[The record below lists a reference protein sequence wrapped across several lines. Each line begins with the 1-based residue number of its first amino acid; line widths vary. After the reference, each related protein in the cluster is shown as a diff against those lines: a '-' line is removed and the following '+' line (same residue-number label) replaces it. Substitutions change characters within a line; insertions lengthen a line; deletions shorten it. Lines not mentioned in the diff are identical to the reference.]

1 MSDVLDQV
9 RDYVLELGLAIE
21 REIPEEEILIV
32 NDEERAIS
40 HLVID
45 CEDTILVLEQ
55 LIVQLPSAV
64 DSSVYK
70 RLLQINRTLI
80 FGAFVLNE
88 EGNTLVYRNTL
99 ALENLDLNE
108 LEGTLNALTLALDL
122 NHSAFN
128 TIAIGDELDHT
139 GVKFN
144 GDIALECRQIQTCHA
159 R

>member
-1 MSDVLDQV
+1 MSDMLDQV

-21 REIPEEEILIV
+21 SEIPEEEILIV

-45 CEDTILVLEQ
+45 CEETILVLEQ
-55 LIVQLPSAV
+55 LIVQLPSTA

-88 EGNTLVYRNTL
+88 EGDTLVYRNTL

-108 LEGTLNALTLALDL
+108 LEGTLNALTLALAE
-122 NHSAFN
+122 N
-128 TIAIGDELDHT
+128 GEELLT
-139 GVKFN
+139 FVGEN
-144 GDIALECRQIQTCHA
+144 
-159 R
+159 

>member
-21 REIPEEEILIV
+21 SEIPEEEILIV

-88 EGNTLVYRNTL
+88 AGNTLVYRNTL

-108 LEGTLNALTLALDL
+108 LEGTLNALTLALAE
-122 NHSAFN
+122 N
-128 TIAIGDELDHT
+128 GEELLT
-139 GVKFN
+139 FVGEN
-144 GDIALECRQIQTCHA
+144 
-159 R
+159 

>member
-1 MSDVLDQV
+1 MSDMLDRV

-21 REIPEEEILIV
+21 SEIPEEEILIV
-32 NDEERAIS
+32 DDEERAIS

-55 LIVQLPSAV
+55 LIVQLPSTT

-88 EGNTLVYRNTL
+88 EGDTLVYRNTL

-108 LEGTLNALTLALDL
+108 LEGTLNALTLALAE
-122 NHSAFN
+122 N
-128 TIAIGDELDHT
+128 GEELLT
-139 GVKFN
+139 FVGEN
-144 GDIALECRQIQTCHA
+144 
-159 R
+159 

>member
-9 RDYVLELGLAIE
+9 REYVLELGLAIE
-21 REIPEEEILIV
+21 SEIPEEEILIV

-55 LIVQLPSAV
+55 LIVQLPSTV

-88 EGNTLVYRNTL
+88 EGDTLVYRNTL

-108 LEGTLNALTLALDL
+108 LEGTLNALTLALAE
-122 NHSAFN
+122 N
-128 TIAIGDELDHT
+128 GEELLT
-139 GVKFN
+139 FVGEN
-144 GDIALECRQIQTCHA
+144 
-159 R
+159 

>member
-21 REIPEEEILIV
+21 SEIPEEEILIV

-55 LIVQLPSAV
+55 LIVQLPSTV
-64 DSSVYK
+64 DTSVYK

-108 LEGTLNALTLALDL
+108 LEGTLNALTLALAE
-122 NHSAFN
+122 N
-128 TIAIGDELDHT
+128 GEELLT
-139 GVKFN
+139 FVGEN
-144 GDIALECRQIQTCHA
+144 
-159 R
+159 

>member
-21 REIPEEEILIV
+21 SEIPEEEILIV

-80 FGAFVLNE
+80 FGAFALNE

-108 LEGTLNALTLALDL
+108 LEGTLNALTLALAE
-122 NHSAFN
+122 N
-128 TIAIGDELDHT
+128 GEELLT
-139 GVKFN
+139 FVGEN
-144 GDIALECRQIQTCHA
+144 
-159 R
+159 

>member
-1 MSDVLDQV
+1 MSDMLDQV

-21 REIPEEEILIV
+21 SEIPEEVILIV
-32 NDEERAIS
+32 NDEDRAIS

-55 LIVQLPSAV
+55 LIVELPSTV

-88 EGNTLVYRNTL
+88 EGDTLVYRNTL

-108 LEGTLNALTLALDL
+108 LEGTLNALTLALAE
-122 NHSAFN
+122 N
-128 TIAIGDELDHT
+128 GEELLT
-139 GVKFN
+139 FVGGN
-144 GDIALECRQIQTCHA
+144 
-159 R
+159 

>member
-1 MSDVLDQV
+1 MSDMLDQV

-21 REIPEEEILIV
+21 SEIPEEEILIV
-32 NDEERAIS
+32 NDEDRAIS

-55 LIVQLPSAV
+55 LIVELPSTV
-64 DSSVYK
+64 DPSVYK

-108 LEGTLNALTLALDL
+108 LEGTLNALTLALAE
-122 NHSAFN
+122 N
-128 TIAIGDELDHT
+128 GEELLT
-139 GVKFN
+139 FVGGN
-144 GDIALECRQIQTCHA
+144 
-159 R
+159 

>member
-1 MSDVLDQV
+1 MSDMLDRV

-21 REIPEEEILIV
+21 SEIPEEEILIV
-32 NDEERAIS
+32 DDEERAIS

-55 LIVQLPSAV
+55 LIVQLPSTV

-88 EGNTLVYRNTL
+88 EGDTLVYRNTL

-108 LEGTLNALTLALDL
+108 LEGTLNALTLALAE
-122 NHSAFN
+122 N
-128 TIAIGDELDHT
+128 GEELLT
-139 GVKFN
+139 FVGEN
-144 GDIALECRQIQTCHA
+144 
-159 R
+159 

>member
-1 MSDVLDQV
+1 MSDMLDQV

-21 REIPEEEILIV
+21 SEIPEEEILIV

-55 LIVQLPSAV
+55 LIVQLPSTV

-70 RLLQINRTLI
+70 RLLQINRTLF

-88 EGNTLVYRNTL
+88 EGDTLVYRNTL

-108 LEGTLNALTLALDL
+108 LEGTLNALTLALAE
-122 NHSAFN
+122 N
-128 TIAIGDELDHT
+128 GEELLT
-139 GVKFN
+139 FVGEN
-144 GDIALECRQIQTCHA
+144 
-159 R
+159 

>member
-1 MSDVLDQV
+1 MSDMLDQV

-21 REIPEEEILIV
+21 SEIPEEEILIV

-55 LIVQLPSAV
+55 LIVQLPSTV

-88 EGNTLVYRNTL
+88 EGDTLVYRNTL

-108 LEGTLNALTLALDL
+108 LEGTLNALTLALAE
-122 NHSAFN
+122 N
-128 TIAIGDELDHT
+128 GEELLT
-139 GVKFN
+139 FVGEN
-144 GDIALECRQIQTCHA
+144 
-159 R
+159 

>member
-1 MSDVLDQV
+1 MSDMLDRV
-9 RDYVLELGLAIE
+9 RDYVLELGLAIDS
-21 REIPEEEILIV
+21 EIPEEEILIV
-32 NDEERAIS
+32 DDEERAIS

-55 LIVQLPSAV
+55 LIVQLPSTV

-88 EGNTLVYRNTL
+88 EGDTLVYRNTL

-108 LEGTLNALTLALDL
+108 LEGTLNALTLALAE
-122 NHSAFN
+122 N
-128 TIAIGDELDHT
+128 GEELLT
-139 GVKFN
+139 FVGEN
-144 GDIALECRQIQTCHA
+144 
-159 R
+159 

>member
-1 MSDVLDQV
+1 MSDMLDRV
-9 RDYVLELGLAIE
+9 RDYVLELGLAIDS
-21 REIPEEEILIV
+21 EIPEEEILIV

-55 LIVQLPSAV
+55 LIVQLPSTV

-88 EGNTLVYRNTL
+88 EGDTLVYRNTL

-108 LEGTLNALTLALDL
+108 LEGTLNALTLALAE
-122 NHSAFN
+122 N
-128 TIAIGDELDHT
+128 GEELLT
-139 GVKFN
+139 FVGEN
-144 GDIALECRQIQTCHA
+144 
-159 R
+159 

>member
-21 REIPEEEILIV
+21 SEIPEEEILIV

-45 CEDTILVLEQ
+45 CEDTILVLGQ
-55 LIVQLPSAV
+55 LIVQLPSTV

-88 EGNTLVYRNTL
+88 EGDTLVYRNTL

-108 LEGTLNALTLALDL
+108 LEGTLNALTLALAE
-122 NHSAFN
+122 N
-128 TIAIGDELDHT
+128 GEELLT
-139 GVKFN
+139 FVGEN
-144 GDIALECRQIQTCHA
+144 
-159 R
+159 

>member
-21 REIPEEEILIV
+21 SEIPEEEILIV

-55 LIVQLPSAV
+55 LIVQLPSTV

-88 EGNTLVYRNTL
+88 EGGTLVYRNTL

-108 LEGTLNALTLALDL
+108 LEGTLNALTLALAE
-122 NHSAFN
+122 N
-128 TIAIGDELDHT
+128 GEELLT
-139 GVKFN
+139 FVGEN
-144 GDIALECRQIQTCHA
+144 
-159 R
+159 

>member
-21 REIPEEEILIV
+21 SEIPEEEILIV

-55 LIVQLPSAV
+55 LIVQLPSTV

-108 LEGTLNALTLALDL
+108 LEGTLNALTLALAE
-122 NHSAFN
+122 N
-128 TIAIGDELDHT
+128 GEELLT
-139 GVKFN
+139 FVGEN
-144 GDIALECRQIQTCHA
+144 
-159 R
+159 